1 MFLATMMWSIGMA
14 DRDNSDG
21 ARAAPVFG
29 GQVNKQSE
37 DDNEM
42 VASAEGI
49 GPSSEAAENAIRA
62 LGNHDDE
69 HIAENGPQEGGEEE
83 ESKEDV
89 ILVQNIRRLFLEGWG
104 SSPGH
109 CTHVLSYRFLAL

>member
-1 MFLATMMWSIGMA
+1 MFNLLVEINIPLYLMFLATMMWSIGMA

-29 GQVNKQSE
+29 GQVNTHSE
-37 DDNEM
+37 NEGD
-42 VASAEGI
+42 AEGV

-69 HIAENGPQEGGEEE
+69 RVAENGPQGDGEEE
-83 ESKEDV
+83 ESKGAV
-89 ILVQNIRRLFLEGWG
+89 TLVQNISRL
-104 SSPGH
+104 
-109 CTHVLSYRFLAL
+109 

>member
-1 MFLATMMWSIGMA
+1 MFNLLVEINVPLCLMFLATMMWSIGMA

-29 GQVNKQSE
+29 GRVNTHSENE
-37 DDNEM
+37 DDLT
-42 VASAEGI
+42 ASAEGV

-69 HIAENGPQEGGEEE
+69 RMAENGPQGDGEEE
-83 ESKEDV
+83 ESKEAV
-89 ILVQNIRRLFLEGWG
+89 TLVQSISRL
-104 SSPGH
+104 
-109 CTHVLSYRFLAL
+109 